1 MRCCA
6 ASSTSARANHPL
18 ATQADSP
25 AAALDNAED
34 SGNGNWLNSLGGV
47 LLIFAVYA
55 ALHIIL
61 RVAASPNLSQDD
73 VMAVLYS
80 QTLELGYTPR
90 QPPLYDWMLWTVQ
103 QVTGPTLISFLALK
117 YTLLIASAGFIYSA
131 ARRIFGSPLWATL
144 SALSLL
150 LLYQIGWNIHEGV
163 THTSVMICTI
173 AATFWAFTRIAE
185 SQSLG
190 NYLILGL
197 AIGLGALTKYG
208 YAAFLITLVAAA
220 LLQPASRQLL
230 QNTRILAA
238 AALAIAITAPF
249 AAWLFLNQHDLGTV
263 YAGTVTYGEGGH
275 WARAMRGVF
284 LTFRSMLTFLS
295 PLILVVPLVF
305 PGALNAAGHAFANVF
320 KSEAGLDWEKLLLH
334 MTLISLGLL
343 LGAALLTGAS
353 NLRMRY
359 MHPFFLLTP
368 LWLIAMARR
377 GMTKPVQTRIFV
389 VISLVFAL
397 AVVVMR
403 TGYLYVGEPPFCVK
417 CRQMIPYDAL
427 AEAIRDRGFRSGT
440 IIAGYRHTAGN
451 MRQRF
456 PEARVV
462 ALRRPHVVP
471 TIRPD
476 DREGQ
481 IALVWDVGTEGA
493 ELPGGAR
500 EQVESL
506 GGRIERAPETIR
518 IPWTHTWRDTGYRHT
533 DWNLIVIDLTPK

>member
-1 MRCCA
+1 M
-6 ASSTSARANHPL
+6 
-18 ATQADSP
+18 ATQADSR
-25 AAALDNAED
+25 AAAAERD
-34 SGNGNWLNSLGGV
+34 EESGRGNWLCSLGGV

-61 RVAASPNLSQDD
+61 RTAASPNLSQDD

-80 QTLELGYTPR
+80 QTLALGYTPR

-103 QVTGPTLISFLALK
+103 QVTGPTLASFLVLK
-117 YTLLIASAGFIYSA
+117 YSLLTLSAGFIYSA

-144 SALSLL
+144 AALSLL

-163 THTSVMICTI
+163 THTSAMICAI
-173 AATFWAFTRIAE
+173 AATFWAFTRLAE
-185 SQSLG
+185 SQALG
-190 NYLILGL
+190 NYLVLG
-197 AIGLGALTKYG
+197 IFVGLGSLTKYG
-208 YAAFLITLVAAA
+208 YAAFLITLLGAA
-220 LLQPASRQLL
+220 LLQPAALQLL
-230 QNTRILAA
+230 LNIRVLAT
-238 AALAIAITAPF
+238 AALAIAIAAPF
-249 AAWLFLNQHDLGTV
+249 AVWLIVNQHDLGAVYTSTV
-263 YAGTVTYGEGGH
+263 AYGEGDH
-275 WARAMRGVF
+275 WSRALRGVF

-305 PGALNAAGHAFANVF
+305 PGALKAAGHAFANVF
-320 KSEAGLDWEKLLLH
+320 TPAAKLDWEKLLLH
-334 MTLISLGLL
+334 MTLISLALL

-377 GMTKPVQTRIFV
+377 GMARPVQVRIFIAV
-389 VISLVFAL
+389 SLVFAL

-403 TGYLYVGEPPFCVK
+403 AGYLYVGEPPFCVK

-427 AEAIRDRGFRSGT
+427 ADAIRERGFRSGT

-456 PEARVV
+456 PDARIV

-471 TIRPD
+471 PIRPG
-476 DREGQ
+476 DRDGQ

-493 ELPGGAR
+493 QLPRGASA
-500 EQVESL
+500 QVASL
-506 GGRIERAPETIR
+506 GGRIEQAPETIR
-518 IPWTHTWRDTGYRHT
+518 VPWTHTWRDTGYRHS
-533 DWNLIVIDLTPK
+533 DWKLIVIDLAPQ